1 MSRTVTVCTDANVL
15 LVFFN
20 DEPDKVESCTA
31 FFQLLF
37 TRRIKSVVA
46 IIALLE
52 LAAILTAALSRY
64 PSLKIARMHT
74 CREKQPSKQYFDKSK
89 IELYICQHVSPPSS
103 FRFLE
108 GL

>member
-1 MSRTVTVCTDANVL
+1 MARTVTVSIDANVL
-15 LVFFN
+15 LCFFN

-46 IIALLE
+46 IITLLE

-64 PSLKIARMHT
+64 PSLKIARIHT
-74 CREKQPSKQYFDKSK
+74 CQVKQPSKTIF
-89 IELYICQHVSPPSS
+89 
-103 FRFLE
+103 
-108 GL
+108 